1 MRTTED
7 KIENIVEAFSNS
19 NQKAYQSL
27 CDIIL
32 YEFPEFDI
40 NRNDMHNLAL
50 NIEEVI
56 KESLINK
63 FERDS
68 DIDEQITIN

>member
-19 NQKAYQSL
+19 NQKAYKSL
-27 CDIIL
+27 FDIIL
-32 YEFPEFDI
+32 CEFPEFDD
-40 NRNDMHNLAL
+40 NNMHNLAL
-50 NIEEVI
+50 NIEYI
-56 KESLINK
+56 IRESLTNK
-63 FERDS
+63 FEKDI

>member
-7 KIENIVEAFSNS
+7 KIINIVEAFSNS
-19 NQKAYQSL
+19 NQKAYQNL

-32 YEFPEFDI
+32 YEFPEFDM
-40 NRNDMHNLAL
+40 NRNDMNNLAL

-63 FERDS
+63 FDRDS